1 MNQVEKFVNAIFHL
15 PDETS
20 ESEGLP
26 SMLNEHS
33 LGEFNKF
40 AEADSVV
47 LYSLMQAFPLPTK
60 FLQALAD
67 FELWSNI
74 QGQDDHDDGDD
85 CDHDTVGFCYKQEIM
100 DIGQ

>member
-1 MNQVEKFVNAIFHL
+1 MYLTFWIKERFKGCVNAISRS

-20 ESEGLP
+20 ESEVLP

-67 FELWSNI
+67 FEVWSNI
-74 QGQDDHDDGDD
+74 NYDTFAKNSVKDD
-85 CDHDTVGFCYKQEIM
+85 EICVHKRN
-100 DIGQ
+100 

>member
-1 MNQVEKFVNAIFHL
+1 MKDKQPLKAGNFNCGRNVL
-15 PDETS
+15 PIS
-20 ESEGLP
+20 KSGGQ
-26 SMLNEHS
+26 NEHS

-67 FELWSNI
+67 FEVWSNI
-74 QGQDDHDDGDD
+74 NYDTFAKNSVKDD
-85 CDHDTVGFCYKQEIM
+85 EICVHKRN
-100 DIGQ
+100 

>member
-1 MNQVEKFVNAIFHL
+1 METIKILQESVNAISRP

-20 ESEGLP
+20 ESEVLP

-47 LYSLMQAFPLPTK
+47 LYSLMQAFP
-60 FLQALAD
+60 QALAD
-67 FELWSNI
+67 F
-74 QGQDDHDDGDD
+74 
-85 CDHDTVGFCYKQEIM
+85 
-100 DIGQ
+100 